1 MLVKVRKYLTDS
13 DYCQNPMPFRTM
25 RIKEVKRETE
35 KAVLVSLLVSPIPQS
50 ECIHCGK
57 EIKHPQ
63 SLYFGIGT
71 TCIKHFPH
79 LLELVNYDDIETT
92 YRQLQEAMQHIT
104 WEGWLPRS
112 AIQLISEGSA
122 MEIIFMFQGKQ
133 YKVVTQ
139 NPEKIDEIR
148 EKADQILSENEVEM

>member
-1 MLVKVRKYLTDS
+1 VLVKVRKYLTNS
-13 DYCQNPMPFRTM
+13 EYTKNPLPFRTM
-25 RIKEVKRETE
+25 RIKEIKRETE
-35 KAVLVSLLVSPIPQS
+35 KAVLVSLLASPVPQS

-71 TCIKHFPH
+71 TCIKYFPE
-79 LLELVNYDDIETT
+79 LLDLVNYEDIETT
-92 YRQLQEAMQHIT
+92 YKQLQEAMQHIT

-112 AIQLISEGSA
+112 ATQFISEGSA